1 MLWGLA
7 GLHTIS
13 AVSTT
18 LITPQK
24 FAGREVISTSSNT
37 RLGRVTDPNLYYHP
51 MIPPQMMAVTPVQQA
66 LAFIFDGLSTGFILA
81 LLGLGITLVF
91 GLGGVLNLSLGNF
104 AVIAATATVLIT
116 EIVGNILLALATSI
130 IFVAALGLTVDRSL
144 LSLVYLS
151 DGEERTLT
159 GIFTMLGLAIVL
171 DGIMFNYFPSRYSI
185 PLEPGPVAVMGVT
198 LSGNSLLTIGV
209 SVVLISFLF
218 VFFEKTYL
226 GGATRTVM
234 QDETGAV
241 LCGINLRLTR
251 TLIFMISAVIAAI
264 AGILFAI
271 SASVSP
277 TSSFNLTV
285 QALIVSIAGGVTSIS
300 GTIIAGLILGI
311 VSNATSSLIGSSWS
325 NVVLFCVVIGVIM
338 IRPGDIA

>member
-1 MLWGLA
+1 
-7 GLHTIS
+7 
-13 AVSTT
+13 
-18 LITPQK
+18 
-24 FAGREVISTSSNT
+24 
-37 RLGRVTDPNLYYHP
+37 
-51 MIPPQMMAVTPVQQA
+51 
-66 LAFIFDGLSTGFILA
+66 
-81 LLGLGITLVF
+81 
-91 GLGGVLNLSLGNF
+91 
-104 AVIAATATVLIT
+104 
-116 EIVGNILLALATSI
+116 
-130 IFVAALGLTVDRSL
+130 
-144 LSLVYLS
+144 
-151 DGEERTLT
+151 
-159 GIFTMLGLAIVL
+159 MLGLAIVL